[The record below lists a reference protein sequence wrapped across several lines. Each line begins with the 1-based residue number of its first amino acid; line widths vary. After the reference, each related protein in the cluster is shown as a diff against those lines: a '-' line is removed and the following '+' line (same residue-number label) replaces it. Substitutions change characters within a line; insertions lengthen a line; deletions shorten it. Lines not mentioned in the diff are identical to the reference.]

1 MSTKYTGG
9 FITKAP
15 VAPTSSAASGIWT
28 LDQQQQAQKAGTWPS
43 PPIFI
48 EDLFSTY
55 LYTGNGSTQ
64 TITNGID
71 LSGQGGLTWIK
82 DRFSTSGPYHALFDT
97 ARGAGNV
104 ISSNAN
110 DATNAYGSASTLLTS
125 FGASGFSL
133 GTDSYQW
140 VNKNTNSYVSWTFR
154 EAPKFFDVV
163 TWTGNGSARTI
174 AHNLGSTPGCIII
187 KCLNTTFDWIVW
199 HRSFPANNQNAFLN
213 TTDPAAGY
221 SVTSSTAPT
230 DTVFSLTT
238 SPYTNQNGSTY
249 VAYLF
254 AHNAGGFPVSGG
266 GSTNGISCGSYT
278 TDGSGNAT
286 INLGYEP
293 QWLLQK
299 SSDASGNWFI
309 ADVMRGMTVSS
320 TDPANLL
327 RPNLANAES
336 TGSPISP
343 TPTGFIVTNFV
354 PSVTYIYI
362 AIRRGPMKTPTT
374 GTSVYGAETWTGTSG
389 SPRTFTSANWTF
401 PTDLV
406 TVKATNTATWWNVW
420 AARLTGGGTIST
432 NSLGAELS
440 ASGSV
445 AGYVSSFN
453 QTGYTATIGT
463 SSINNYNSGGDTY
476 IGYNMR
482 RAPSFFDMV
491 CYTGTGA
498 ALSLTHNLTVAPELI
513 FIKARSGSSY
523 WILGGNFG
531 ASTYWYKNDWGAND
545 SSTSSSYSGNL
556 SFGAQPTSTTVTLDT
571 NSAVNSSGSTYEM
584 WMWAT
589 CPGVSKVGT
598 YTGTG
603 ALQTIACGFAAGA
616 RFVLITRVGVVG
628 DNSAY
633 YWDSVRGISSS
644 TDPYLLLNT
653 SAAEV
658 TGTNYVDTDTTGFK
672 VTAAA
677 SSTVN
682 VSGGTYIFLAIA

>member
-1 MSTKYTGG
+1 MSKQYTGG
-9 FITKAP
+9 FITKSP
-15 VAPTSSAASGIWT
+15 VAPTTTAASGIWT

-48 EDLFSTY
+48 EDIFSTF
-55 LYTGNGSTQ
+55 LYTGTNANQ
-64 TITNGID
+64 TIVNGINLSGNGGLVWNKVRGATGNTSYHYLVDTVRGRASGIASNATDAQYTSAAGND
-71 LSGQGGLTWIK
+71 LSAFT
-82 DRFSTSGPYHALFDT
+82 STGYTLGPKE
-97 ARGAGNV
+97 NW
-104 ISSNAN
+104 NAAN
-110 DATNAYGSASTLLTS
+110 TLNASI
-125 FGASGFSL
+125 
-133 GTDSYQW
+133 
-140 VNKNTNSYVSWTFR
+140 VSWAFR
-154 EAPKFFDVV
+154 EQPKFFDIV
-163 TWTGNGSARTI
+163 TYTGNGSARTI

-187 KCLNTTFDWIVW
+187 KCLNDTFDWIVW
-199 HRSFPANNQNAFLN
+199 HRSFAANNQNAFLN

-230 DTVFSLTT
+230 DAVFSLTT

-266 GSTNGISCGSYT
+266 GSTNAISCGSYT

-309 ADVMRGMTVSS
+309 ADVMRGMTVS
-320 TDPANLL
+320 DNAQLL
-327 RPNLANAES
+327 RPNLNTAES
-336 TGSPISP
+336 AGSPTAP
-343 TPTGFIVTNFV
+343 TATGYTVTNYV
-354 PSVTYIYI
+354 PSTTYIYI
-362 AIRRGPMKTPTT
+362 AIRKGPMKAPTT

-406 TVKATNTATWWNVW
+406 TVKSTSSASWWNVW
-420 AARLTGGGTIST
+420 AARLTGGATIST
-432 NSLGAELS
+432 NSTGAELS

-453 QTGYTATIGT
+453 QTGYTATSGT
-463 SSINNYNSGGDTY
+463 SSINNYNNNGDTY
-476 IGYNMR
+476 VSYNMR

-513 FIKARSGSSY
+513 FIKSRSGSSY

-589 CPGVSKVGT
+589 CAGVSKVGT

-603 ALQTIACGFAAGA
+603 ALQTIACGFASGA

-628 DNSAY
+628 NNSTY

-644 TDPYLLLNT
+644 TDPYLLLDT

-658 TGTNYVDTDTTGFK
+658 TGTDYVDTDTTGFK